1 MVSNDEIRKKLSDKR
16 EGKKQIKKNLAGDR
30 TPSSEE
36 IKRKFKQKKEVPSE
50 NRGYLFCKTCNGYYE
65 LQPGES
71 ASNFES
77 CQCGG
82 ELKHIDTLDS
92 LNLSSKPNKINE

>member
-1 MVSNDEIRKKLSDKR
+1 MVSNDEIKKKLADKR
-16 EGKKQIKKNLAGDR
+16 EGKKQIKENLTGDR

-36 IKRKFKQKKEVPSE
+36 IKEKFRQKKENE
-50 NRGYLFCKTCNGYYE
+50 NRGYLFCETCNGYYK

-82 ELKHIDTLDS
+82 KLKHVAT
-92 LNLSSKPNKINE
+92 LSSKPK

>member
-1 MVSNDEIRKKLSDKR
+1 VVSHDEIKKKLADKR
-16 EGKKQIKKNLAGDR
+16 EGKKLIKENLTGDR

-36 IKRKFKQKKEVPSE
+36 IKEKFKQKKDIQNE
-50 NRGYLFCKTCNGYYE
+50 NRRYLFCETCNGYYE

-82 ELKHIDTLDS
+82 ELKHIDTLDFIKHK
-92 LNLSSKPNKINE
+92 LETK

>member
-1 MVSNDEIRKKLSDKR
+1 MVSNDEIRKKLADKR
-16 EGKKQIKKNLAGDR
+16 EGKKQIKKNLKEDR

-36 IKRKFKQKKEVPSE
+36 IKEKFKQKKEIQSE

-82 ELKHIDTLDS
+82 ELKYIDTLDFIKH
-92 LNLSSKPNKINE
+92 KPKPK